1 MIPLGFSENYR
12 QRPNQHHRPAGG
24 EGDPLLV
31 NMVSAITRIL
41 PRGRGAIPRLV
52 GHLFSDYLQTCHITT
67 RYGAK
72 LAIAPS
78 SLDLIATAINWGR
91 SWEHWVY
98 DTCRWIMPPEG
109 VFYDI
114 GANVGYMAIE
124 LLHQLPNT
132 RGVLFEPQ
140 PQLVEAL
147 NRSKELNAFQDRCQI
162 LECAL
167 SNSSGLA
174 YLNRFNHDGHA
185 SISNQSQLKEQIKVR
200 SMTLDDA
207 VEKYLLPL
215 PDVIKIDVE
224 GYEGNVLQGG
234 LKTLEAARPSII
246 FECST
251 MGQFQEISAILRQVG
266 DWRFF
271 YALGSYRP
279 LRQIP
284 QNETLNGKTDI
295 LAIETARSTDLPQ
308 EFHPYFSL

>member
-1 MIPLGFSENYR
+1 MPLDFSENHR
-12 QRPNQHHRPAGG
+12 QRTSQHPRSASS
-24 EGDPLLV
+24 EGDPPFV
-31 NMVSAITRIL
+31 NMVSAITRRL
-41 PRGRGAIPRLV
+41 PRGRGAFPRLI
-52 GHLFSDYLQTCHITT
+52 GNLFPDYLKTCHITT

-78 SLDLIATAINWGR
+78 SLDLIATTINWGR

-114 GANVGYMAIE
+114 GANVGYFAIE
-124 LLHQLPNT
+124 LMHQLPT
-132 RGVLFEPQ
+132 THGVLFEPQ

-147 NRSKELNAFQDRCQI
+147 NRSKDLNEFHDRCRI
-162 LECAL
+162 LECAV
-167 SNSSGLA
+167 SNSTGSA

-185 SISNQSQLKEQIKVR
+185 SISRQSKEKEQIKVDI
-200 SMTLDDA
+200 MTLDDA
-207 VEKYLLPL
+207 VKNYSLPL

-224 GYEGNVLQGG
+224 GHESNVLQGG
-234 LKTLEAARPSII
+234 LKTLEAARPNII
-246 FECST
+246 FECSALAP
-251 MGQFQEISAILRQVG
+251 FQEISTILRQVG

-284 QNETLNGKTDI
+284 QNETLQGKTDI
-295 LAIETARSTDLPQ
+295 LAVETNRSIQLPQ